1 MARTIVFLIE
11 VIGLALVFHFYQGF
25 KGRMGEWGAVAVS
38 LVFIAV
44 LAAGCRLILR
54 RYVKNPRKAG

>member
-1 MARTIVFLIE
+1 MIE